1 MLVCSMLVLGSRP
14 STLGMDLARPLA
26 FLWRLGG
33 TEGTEGGAGG
43 ARGGG
48 GGAAAAAAA
57 ARRAA
62 IAASIAA
69 TSLSEV
75 VESRVSSAT

>member
-33 TEGTEGGAGG
+33 AE
-43 ARGGG
+43 GGG
-48 GGAAAAAAA
+48 GGAVAEAAA